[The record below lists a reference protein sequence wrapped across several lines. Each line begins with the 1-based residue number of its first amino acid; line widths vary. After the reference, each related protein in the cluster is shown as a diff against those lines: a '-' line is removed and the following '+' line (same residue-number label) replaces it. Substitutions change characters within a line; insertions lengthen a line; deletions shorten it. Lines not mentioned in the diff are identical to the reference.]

1 MRENPAISDWV
12 PGWNENCRV
21 ARRAAGAAA
30 GGAQGKKAAGAL
42 VNRRGQFVR
51 AVLLGSTS
59 RAIEKFFW
67 NLASIGYKQMRRYQ
81 VCGSLRNDGGPNA
94 GEPSHH

>member
-51 AVLLGSTS
+51 AVLLVSTS
-59 RAIEKFFW
+59 RAIEKYF
-67 NLASIGYKQMRRYQ
+67 LE
-81 VCGSLRNDGGPNA
+81 LRA
-94 GEPSHH
+94 HWI